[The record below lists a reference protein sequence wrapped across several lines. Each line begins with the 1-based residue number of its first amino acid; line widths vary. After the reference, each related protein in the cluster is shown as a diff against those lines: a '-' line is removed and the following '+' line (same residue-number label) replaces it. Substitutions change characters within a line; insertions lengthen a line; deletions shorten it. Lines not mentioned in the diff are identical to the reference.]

1 MELAASKEIGVGEVG
16 TQVEVATTDG
26 GGDDEEWLDAIA
38 STTVPNSATVDYG
51 VRAASDDPGVATDS
65 AGGVT
70 REGALLRQ
78 ETALPAIPVE
88 NRQDEEEHADL
99 VVVQAADSVFEV
111 VPRICE
117 DANN

>member
-1 MELAASKEIGVGEVG
+1 M
-16 TQVEVATTDG
+16 
-26 GGDDEEWLDAIA
+26 
-38 STTVPNSATVDYG
+38 
-51 VRAASDDPGVATDS
+51 ATDS

-70 REGALLRQ
+70 REGAPLAQ
-78 ETALPAIPVE
+78 ETASPAIPVG
-88 NRQDEEEHADL
+88 NRQAEEEHADL